1 MRGRYTDVHVRGV
14 TVGVHLQNLH
24 ALILAL
30 LSIPLNRSPVEF
42 FNFMSV
48 WIEQHNFSWTPGA
61 REGSK
66 PLGNDGKLATDILAV
81 IRHSMPD
88 LLKVVDCSEAIALPQ
103 EQRCAREQHLLEVQL
118 YLWFSCG

>member
-1 MRGRYTDVHVRGV
+1 M
-14 TVGVHLQNLH
+14 
-24 ALILAL
+24 
-30 LSIPLNRSPVEF
+30 NRSPGEF

-48 WIEQHNFSWTPGA
+48 WIEQHNVSWTLGA

-103 EQRCAREQHLLEVQL
+103 EQRVRALCPQL
-118 YLWFSCG
+118 RCRLMLRPLRA